1 MASIAIM
8 IGGAVLNA
16 TAFIGGN
23 YLARALGGGDK
34 AALEEKKR
42 HDKALEDYQAAYAKY
57 TRDRTQL
64 LDWIATNAQTKSPPS
79 RTSPTRTMPSNYTT
93 RRILTNEW
101 YPTRSPS
108 SQISISQAS
117 SRKTVN
123 SCSWASGR
131 SLWATQPSGSFKLF
145 YALLIWTPNLRKFTT
160 APGATGKESPR

>member
-64 LDWIATNAQTKSPPS
+64 RDWIATNAQTKEEPKSQ
-79 RTSPTRTMPSNYTT
+79 
-93 RRILTNEW
+93 
-101 YPTRSPS
+101 S

-117 SRKTVN
+117 STKTAN
-123 SCSWASGR
+123 SRSWAPGR
-131 SLWATQPSGSFKLF
+131 SLWATRPSGSFKLF
-145 YALLIWTPNLRKFTT
+145 YALRIWTPNSQRFTT
-160 APGATGKESPR
+160 APGAIGKESPRSKNWPRPPRYLKKPQKSS